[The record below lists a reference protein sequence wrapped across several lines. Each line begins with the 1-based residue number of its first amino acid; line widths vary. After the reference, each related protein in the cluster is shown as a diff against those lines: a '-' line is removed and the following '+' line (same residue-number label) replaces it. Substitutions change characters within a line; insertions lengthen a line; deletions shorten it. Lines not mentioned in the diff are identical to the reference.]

1 MVWEKTMV
9 AVEQVHQFYREVGM
23 NTRVI
28 WLVIVM
34 LISGIAGCGGTSED
48 KSADA
53 SLKFTVLQADGEF
66 LVVGTVYNDMN
77 GNGMMDMG
85 EAGIDGVTVELTDTG
100 NNVLDTTATA
110 TGGTYAFI
118 VLTEGTYKV
127 FETDPVGYVST
138 TPNEVVFD
146 IIDATVTVN
155 FGDMAP
161 VPTWSVYGTVFDDI
175 NQNGVMDMGE
185 VGVEGVMVTLS
196 GMGDVMTDVA
206 GVYAVA
212 VNTPGA
218 YTVGITEPAGYNLT
232 TANPVDLTVTDVD
245 VQVDFG
251 LYMYMDAPVD
261 VKPGSDVN
269 PVNLR
274 SNGVLPVAVLGS
286 ADLDVTTIDPSTI
299 LLNGVAPLRW
309 NIEDVCGPMPDPPDP
324 MDPMMDDNDDAEM
337 PDGFDDLKLKFS
349 TPEIAASLDDVARGD
364 IVTLYFSAETF
375 GGMAL
380 TGEEDIRIVQVPK

>member
-1 MVWEKTMV
+1 MV